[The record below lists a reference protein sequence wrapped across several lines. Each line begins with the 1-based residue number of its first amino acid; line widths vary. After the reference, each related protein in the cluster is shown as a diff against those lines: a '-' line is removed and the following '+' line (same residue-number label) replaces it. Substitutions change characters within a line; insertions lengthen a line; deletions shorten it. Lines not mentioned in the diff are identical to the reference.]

1 MRSEIKWKNANLFNP
16 FLVPIYTTWKHQIA
30 IGFLLFPG
38 GIKWGINP
46 KWVKW
51 KPKFL
56 FWFHDAFNILHD
68 RMICYITLSQM
79 WNGST
84 ALHCFLL
91 VQPISCYWFLSLQHE
106 NIRKPEV
113 FLCFQGGTERD
124 LWYDMSW
131 KRTEIFWEHYQCSPT
146 VTWALIEISTIIRW
160 ESLDKMFHI
169 S

>member
-1 MRSEIKWKNANLFNP
+1 MRSEIKWKKANLFNP

-51 KPKFL
+51 KPKFI
-56 FWFHDAFNILHD
+56 FCFHDAFNILHD
-68 RMICYITLSQM
+68 RTICYITLSQM

-113 FLCFQGGTERD
+113 FLCFQGVQKETCGMIWVE
-124 LWYDMSW
+124 
-131 KRTEIFWEHYQCSPT
+131 KEQIFSE
-146 VTWALIEISTIIRW
+146 STINAVQRSREHW
-160 ESLDKMFHI
+160 LKLAQ
-169 S
+169 